1 MQIKNERYS
10 GPWDMEKDVVIV
22 GAGGAG
28 LAAAVEATNAGAETI
43 VLEKQTR
50 IWDSSTAIS
59 AGSFAFAGTDLQE
72 KQGVRDSNDL
82 FYKDIMAVGKQKN
95 DPELVQVYIDHQ
107 LDTYQW
113 LKKLGVRW
121 ADVVSVVAGMSVPRA
136 HLTDPLELVR
146 ILYRTTRRQGALVFF
161 QAPVTGLLIGERERV
176 VGVNLQE
183 RTGANTRIR
192 ARKGVVLASGG
203 FARDPRRLAN
213 INPKFAGVVA
223 TSGPGHTGDG
233 LEMAEAL
240 GASVKDMEH
249 VKPSFELHVN
259 GTTSDDIALLFLSG
273 GIIVNKKGERYVNE
287 SISYK
292 DTGMMTLDQPGA
304 IGYQIIDQKIFE
316 RQVRLAK
323 KSSID
328 FGLGLDAVKIRL
340 LVKGDTIE
348 ELANKIG
355 VPPDVLRTT
364 VDRYNSNVDGGRD
377 PEFGRTTLAGNYG
390 RLVKLDMP
398 PFYSFETRA
407 HFLST
412 YAGLA
417 VDKDM
422 RVLTRGGN
430 IPGLYAAGEVVGGF
444 HGAGYHSGAALG
456 QAVIFGRIAGRNT
469 AIPGISGLY

>member
-1 MQIKNERYS
+1 MQIKNERYN

-22 GAGGAG
+22 GGGGAG
-28 LAAAVEATNAGAETI
+28 LAAAVEATEAGAETI
-43 VLEKQTR
+43 ILEKQTR

-59 AGSFAFAGTDLQE
+59 AGSFAFAGTDIQE
-72 KQGVRDSNDL
+72 KQGGRDSNDL
-82 FYKDIMAVGKQKN
+82 FYKDLMSVGKQKN
-95 DPELVQVYIDHQ
+95 DTKLVQTYIEHQ
-107 LDTYQW
+107 LNTYYW
-113 LKKLGVRW
+113 LKKLGVKC
-121 ADVVSVVAGMSVPRA
+121 ADFVSVVAGMSVPRA

-146 ILYRTTRRQGALVFF
+146 ILYRTARKQGALVFF
-161 QAPVTGLLIGERERV
+161 QAPVIGLLIGERESV
-176 VGVNLQE
+176 IGVNLQE
-183 RTGANTRIR
+183 RTGATARIR

-223 TSGPGHTGDG
+223 TSGIGHTGDG

-240 GASVKDMEH
+240 GASVKDMEY

-259 GTTSDDIALLFLSG
+259 GNTSEDIALLFLSG
-273 GIIVNKKGERYVNE
+273 GIIVNKKSQRYVNE

-292 DTGMMTLDQPGA
+292 DTGLLTLDQPDA

-328 FGLGLDAVKIRL
+328 FGLGLDDVKIRF

-348 ELANKIG
+348 ELAHKIG
-355 VPPDVLRTT
+355 LLPEALRKT
-364 VDRYNSNVDGGRD
+364 VDRYNGYVDGGKD
-377 PEFGRTTLAGNYG
+377 LEFGRATLAGNYG
-390 RLVKLDMP
+390 RPVKLDTP

-412 YAGLA
+412 YAGIA

-422 RVLTRGGN
+422 HVLKRSGD

-444 HGAGYHSGAALG
+444 HGDGYHSGAALS
-456 QAVIFGRIAGRNT
+456 QAVVFGRLAGRN
-469 AIPGISGLY
+469 AANRR